1 MRKVRDILRLHA
13 SELSQH
19 QISRSLNISSGVV
32 NKYIKLAE
40 EAGVR
45 WPLPDSMGDKEVR
58 DLLMPKKKSCSVFTL
73 PDYNVIYGEFK
84 HKGVTLQL
92 LHEEYCRQNPQSYYS
107 YRQFCF
113 LYHEWKKLKNLS
125 LRQEHKGGDKMFADY
140 AGPTI
145 PIVMNRK
152 TGEVR
157 KAQIFVAVLG
167 ASNFTY
173 SEATW
178 SQELENWIGSHV
190 RAFEYFEG
198 VPHLVVPDNLK
209 SGVSHACRYDPDL
222 NPSYAEMIDY
232 YGTAVLPARPYKPK
246 DKAKVENAV
255 LVVERWIMAR
265 LRHETFYSLEDL
277 NRRIKELLISL
288 NDRPFK
294 KIEGTR
300 RSLFEQVDRP
310 ALKPLPQRPYEYA
323 QFYHRKVTP
332 DYHIE
337 HESHFYSI
345 PHIYV
350 GKEVD
355 IRVTERMIEVL
366 YDGKRIVCHKRHREK
381 GQTTLPEH
389 MPKNHLE
396 HMTWTLEKAMSWA
409 SGIGEKTSEV
419 IGKIASNKSHPDQIR
434 RVCLGFY
441 RLEKDFGSK
450 RLEKACQRSLAYHAF
465 SYKSVSKI
473 LESGLDKEELDPP
486 NKPPVIVHENIRGSY
501 YYH

>member
-1 MRKVRDILRLHA
+1 MRKVREILRLHA
-13 SELSQH
+13 SQLSQH

-40 EAGVR
+40 KAGVV
-45 WPLPDSMGDKEVR
+45 WPLPESGDKELR
-58 DLLMPKKKSCSVFTL
+58 DLLMPQKKSCSSFTL
-73 PDYNVIYGEFK
+73 PDYNWIYGELK

-92 LHEEYCRQNPQSYYS
+92 LHEEYCIENPQSHYS
-107 YRQFCF
+107 YRQFCA
-113 LYHEWKKLKNLS
+113 LYHAWKKTKNLS
-125 LRQEHKGGDKMFADY
+125 LRQEHKGGDKMMTDY

-145 PIVMNRK
+145 PIMINRK

-157 KAQIFVAVLG
+157 EAQIFVAVLG

-173 SEATW
+173 SDATW
-178 SQELENWIGSHV
+178 SQALENWIGSHV
-190 RAFEYFEG
+190 RAFEYFGG
-198 VPHLVVPDNLK
+198 VPNLVVPDNLK

-222 NPSYAEMIDY
+222 NPSYAEMLDY
-232 YGTAVLPARPYKPK
+232 YGTAALPARPYKPK

-277 NRRIKELLISL
+277 NRRIKELLSSL

-300 RSLFEQVDRP
+300 RGLFEQVDRP
-310 ALKPLPQRPYEYA
+310 ALNPLPQKPYEYA

-337 HESHFYSI
+337 HEGHFYSL
-345 PHIYV
+345 PHVYV

-355 IRVTERMIEVL
+355 IRATERMIEIL
-366 YDGKRIVCHKRHREK
+366 HDGKRIVSHQRQREK
-381 GQTTLPEH
+381 GQTTLPHH

-396 HMTWTLEKAMSWA
+396 HVTWTLEKALAWA
-409 SGIGEKTSEV
+409 LSIGKKTSAL
-419 IGKIASNKSHPDQIR
+419 IGHIAAKKKHPDQIK

-441 RLEKDFGSK
+441 RLEKDFGSE
-450 RLEKACQRSLAYHAF
+450 RLEKACNRALIYQAF
-465 SYKSVSKI
+465 SYKSVAKI
-473 LESGLDKEELDPP
+473 LEGNLDKEEVGVP
-486 NKPPVIVHENIRGSY
+486 KKAPVLMHQNLRGSL